1 MNKTRKEGSVSLI
14 QRWKKLNIP
23 GILIGN
29 IVLFILFGLA
39 NERFLSSYNIMMI
52 LRNTCT
58 LLVAAL
64 GFTLVILIGKIDM
77 SVGSVVSMA
86 AVSVVVL
93 YNGGVPI
100 VLALILPLLLGIVVG
115 VINGVLIAKCNFD
128 FWVVTFGMM
137 SVFAGLALVATDG
150 NTIAIKNDLINWIG
164 NGKIAGIYV
173 VIWITV
179 ILSILMLWIQK
190 KTKFGYDVFALGGSQ
205 AVASVSGIKVVQT
218 SIIVYA
224 LSGLFAALAGVMIA
238 CMTNSG
244 SPAVGTDYT
253 FNAMAA
259 IVIGGT
265 PFIGGKGGV
274 GGTILGALLMKILAS
289 GLSLM
294 GIPSTWQKAITGL
307 VIVALIIADVV
318 SNHRKNVKA
327 QRRVYNNVG

>member
-1 MNKTRKEGSVSLI
+1 MNKSQKGGAAGLLAGLR
-14 QRWKKLNIP
+14 KLNIP

-29 IVLFILFGLA
+29 IVLFVLFGLA

-52 LRNTCT
+52 FRNTCT
-58 LLVAAL
+58 LLMAAL

-93 YNGGVPI
+93 YNAGVP
-100 VLALILPLLLGIVVG
+100 VALALLLPLLIGIAVG
-115 VINGVLIAKCNFD
+115 VINGLLIAKCNFD

-137 SVFAGLALVATDG
+137 SVFAGLALVTTDG
-150 NTIAIKNDLINWIG
+150 NTVAIKNDIVNWIG

-179 ILSILMLWIQK
+179 ILAALMVWI
-190 KTKFGYDVFALGGSQ
+190 ALGGSQ
-205 AVASVSGIKVVQT
+205 AVASVSGINVVKT

-224 LSGLFAALAGVMIA
+224 LSGLFAALAGVLIA

-244 SPAVGTDYT
+244 SPAVGVDYT

-265 PFIGGKGGV
+265 PFIGGKGGI

-289 GLSLM
+289 GLSLV
-294 GIPSTWQKAITGL
+294 GIPATWQKAITGF
-307 VIVALIIADVV
+307 VIVALIIIDVV
-318 SNHRKNVKA
+318 NDHRKNIKA

>member
-1 MNKTRKEGSVSLI
+1 MNKSQKGGAAGLLAGLR
-14 QRWKKLNIP
+14 KLNIP

-29 IVLFILFGLA
+29 IVLFVLFGLA

-52 LRNTCT
+52 FRNTCT
-58 LLVAAL
+58 LLMAAL

-93 YNGGVPI
+93 YNAGVP
-100 VLALILPLLLGIVVG
+100 VALALLLPLLIGIAVG
-115 VINGVLIAKCNFD
+115 VINGLLIAKCNFD

-137 SVFAGLALVATDG
+137 SVFAGLALVTTDG
-150 NTIAIKNDLINWIG
+150 NTVAIKNDIVNWIG

-179 ILSILMLWIQK
+179 ILAALMVWIQK

-205 AVASVSGIKVVQT
+205 AVASVSGINVVKT

-224 LSGLFAALAGVMIA
+224 LSGLFAALAGVLIA

-244 SPAVGTDYT
+244 SPAVGVDYT

-259 IVIGGT
+259 IVI
-265 PFIGGKGGV
+265 

-289 GLSLM
+289 GLSLV
-294 GIPSTWQKAITGL
+294 GIPATWQKAITGF
-307 VIVALIIADVV
+307 VIVALIIIDVV
-318 SNHRKNVKA
+318 NDHRKNIKA

>member
-1 MNKTRKEGSVSLI
+1 MNKSQKGGAAGLLAGLR
-14 QRWKKLNIP
+14 KLNIP

-29 IVLFILFGLA
+29 IVLFVLFGLA

-52 LRNTCT
+52 FRNTCT
-58 LLVAAL
+58 LLMAAL

-93 YNGGVPI
+93 YNAGVP
-100 VLALILPLLLGIVVG
+100 VALALLLPLLIGIAVG
-115 VINGVLIAKCNFD
+115 VINGLLIAKCNFD

-137 SVFAGLALVATDG
+137 SVFAGLALVTTDG
-150 NTIAIKNDLINWIG
+150 NTVAIKNDIVNWIG

-179 ILSILMLWIQK
+179 ILAALMVWIQK

-205 AVASVSGIKVVQT
+205 AVASVSGINVVKT

-224 LSGLFAALAGVMIA
+224 LSGLFAALAGVLIA

-244 SPAVGTDYT
+244 SPAVGVDYT

-265 PFIGGKGGV
+265 PFIGGKGGI

-289 GLSLM
+289 GLSLV
-294 GIPSTWQKAITGL
+294 GIPATWQKAITGF
-307 VIVALIIADVV
+307 VIVALIIIDVV
-318 SNHRKNVKA
+318 NDHRKNIKA
-327 QRRVYNNVG
+327 QRRVYNKVG